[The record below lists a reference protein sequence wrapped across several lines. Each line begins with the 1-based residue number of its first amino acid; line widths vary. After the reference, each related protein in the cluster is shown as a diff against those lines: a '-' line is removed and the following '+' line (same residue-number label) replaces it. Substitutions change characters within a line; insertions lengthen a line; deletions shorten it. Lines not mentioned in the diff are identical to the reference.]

1 MKNFELE
8 TFPADMEKA
17 ELMDF
22 SETSNLNK
30 MCNRFHQNLLNT
42 IIKNAPKKHSQIMK

>member
-1 MKNFELE
+1 MKNVELE

-30 MCNRFHQNLLNT
+30 MCNRFYQNLLNT
-42 IIKNAPKKHSQIMK
+42 MIKNAPKKTLK